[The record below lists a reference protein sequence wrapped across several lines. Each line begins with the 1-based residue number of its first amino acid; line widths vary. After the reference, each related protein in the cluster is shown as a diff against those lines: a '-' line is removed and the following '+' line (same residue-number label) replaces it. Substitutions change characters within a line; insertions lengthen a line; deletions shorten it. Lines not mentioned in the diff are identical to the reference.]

1 MKQYNFFNFFTNFNW
16 KKALI
21 FLPVPLLA
29 HLESV
34 IYPLITLFIVINLD
48 LLTGLVS
55 YFYKLRKEI
64 SRPLILNDYR
74 YGVVSGGIRQT
85 IIKSY
90 QYGMAFIVLFII
102 EMMAFKGSYSFEV
115 PLIGIQANLSQFLLW
130 ALVMIEVKSIDENLK
145 GVSGKSLFESIGQ
158 TFQFF
163 RDFVNKITGKTQDTR
178 DWEEYPDDEAR

>member
-1 MKQYNFFNFFTNFNW
+1 MPNRILKNEMKRYNFFDFFINFNW

-29 HLESV
+29 HIESV

-64 SRPLILNDYR
+64 GRTLTFNDYR

-85 IIKSY
+85 IIKAY
-90 QYGMAFIVLFII
+90 QYGMAFIVLFIL
-102 EMMAFKGSYSFEV
+102 EMMAFKGSFSFEV
-115 PLIGIQANLSQFLLW
+115 PLINIQANLTQFLVW
-130 ALVMIEVKSIDENLK
+130 SLVMIEVKSI
-145 GVSGKSLFESIGQ
+145 
-158 TFQFF
+158 
-163 RDFVNKITGKTQDTR
+163 
-178 DWEEYPDDEAR
+178 